1 MEAVT
6 GAVAHELGTPLGAIA
21 LNASTALSQLQ
32 STPPQLEG
40 LEEILGDIEAD
51 SHRAGA
57 TISSIREL
65 TTKSAHRIGAISAE
79 DVGKLALRLLKHDLQ
94 VREISVSTEFQ
105 GDLPDVQIDSIALQQ
120 VLLNLIR
127 NAIDAMDP
135 SPIGA
140 RRLRVQTSFDGLG
153 LAISSTLVANHGG
166 KLRLVKS
173 DSEGTLFQ
181 LALPVSGQLSTT

>member
-1 MEAVT
+1 
-6 GAVAHELGTPLGAIA
+6 
-21 LNASTALSQLQ
+21 
-32 STPPQLEG
+32 
-40 LEEILGDIEAD
+40 
-51 SHRAGA
+51 
-57 TISSIREL
+57 
-65 TTKSAHRIGAISAE
+65 
-79 DVGKLALRLLKHDLQ
+79 
-94 VREISVSTEFQ
+94 
-105 GDLPDVQIDSIALQQ
+105 VQIDSIALQQ